1 MVING
6 VGGTVCFEVAW
17 CGVMGD
23 INPWLSKIPDMIYIA
38 IALVVY
44 VCPVFLVLFIISA
57 AQNFGPQPPACQDPP
72 FPPDPV
78 IRALAAEN
86 TAGAGTLD

>member
-1 MVING
+1 MVTNG
-6 VGGTVCFEVAW
+6 IGGTVCFEVAW
-17 CGVMGD
+17 CGVGD

-38 IALVVY
+38 IALVIY

-72 FPPDPV
+72 FPPIPSFAPLPPKTPQV
-78 IRALAAEN
+78 PP
-86 TAGAGTLD
+86 GH